1 MSGRYSVAL
10 VTQHNIRNMVK
21 TKNILEK
28 YKFLR
33 LYDMDF
39 ESALWTLKVLRRYKK
54 KDVRY
59 ALIRDVIVTYSR
71 PFTESKGFD
80 IGKDFCSVKF
90 DSNDMEKLHDDL
102 LRLRKKLFAHTDL
115 TFKNPKVTNWST
127 DTCKRFPMSFKG
139 FDYKTLEDKLPE
151 IKRLIECVQKQNR
164 LKIAEYEKS
173 S

>member
-1 MSGRYSVAL
+1 
-10 VTQHNIRNMVK
+10 MVK

-39 ESALWTLKVLRRYKK
+39 ESALWILKVLSRYKK

-71 PFTESKGFD
+71 PFTESKGFN
-80 IGKDFCSVKF
+80 ISKDFCGVKF
-90 DSNDMEKLHDDL
+90 DDPDKKKLHDDL
-102 LRLRKKLFAHTDL
+102 LRLRNELFAHTDL
-115 TFKNPKVTNWST
+115 TFRNPKVANWST
-127 DTCKRFPMSFKG
+127 DTYKWFPMSVKG
-139 FDYKTLEDKLPE
+139 FDYKDLESRLPE
-151 IKRLIECVQKQNR
+151 IKRLVRYVQKQNR

-173 S
+173 F